1 MSPDGTVSPMSR
13 DALRAALDEQAQSIR
28 TSRNAVSDRAGEQIV
43 GSGGSGQGAGSGG
56 GSGGAEMIRQST
68 AGSGTIALDWAKL
81 PPRVARDLRAS
92 MRENNSGE
100 FRKEINAYF
109 QALAEKAAR

>member
-1 MSPDGTVSPMSR
+1 M
-13 DALRAALDEQAQSIR
+13 
-28 TSRNAVSDRAGEQIV
+28 
-43 GSGGSGQGAGSGG
+43 GGADGQGQGEGNGAGI
-56 GSGGAEMIRQST
+56 EVIRDSSS
-68 AGSGTIALDWAKL
+68 APGTLELDWAKL

-100 FRKEINAYF
+100 FRREINAYF